1 MSKNRASNMIN
12 LVLIIVINVLVVGL
26 GCFLFNFRT
35 IEAFKT
41 GLLYSCGVYFM
52 LFLMTISGGVKGFA
66 GRPLYEASVGSG
78 GLRKANEE
86 FYRNERVIMS
96 FPIRMLIVS
105 FITAMITVI
114 I

>member
-1 MSKNRASNMIN
+1 MSKNRASNIIN
-12 LVLIIVINVLVVGL
+12 LVLIIVINILVVGL

-52 LFLMTISGGVKGFA
+52 LFLMTISGGVKGFT

-86 FYRNERVIMS
+86 FYRNDRVIMS
-96 FPIRMLIVS
+96 FPIRMLFVS
-105 FITAMITVI
+105 FITAMITIVI
-114 I
+114 